1 MSFNDIGNNATSW
14 LYILIN
20 GFNDIDDDATRW
32 LCILI
37 YIYMYIIQWCYEVSW
52 GHGDVT

>member
-1 MSFNDIGNNATSW
+1 MSFDDIDDNATSW

-20 GFNDIDDDATRW
+20 GFNDIDDDDATRW

-37 YIYMYIIQWCYEVSW
+37 YMYIIRWCYEVSW
-52 GHGDVT
+52 GHDDVT